1 MGAAPPTF
9 RLRPPCKTP
18 PPPLPPLLSVWTVLL
33 SFLKCAPNAYKSFLQ
48 CIACSRIFQGL
59 QVFCNALCAQ
69 GLQVFLQSIVCPR
82 LPRLTSLLQ
91 CIARPRLPRLTRL
104 PQCITAQI
112 LQVFHNALYWL
123 VYFNTLWQASKDASL
138 AKFMLIH
145 SGSNDVFR
153 LCIVASIWY
162 FTLIPCGKSLRVRH
176 LGRNDSSLFVYFS
189 VVPPDGVT
197 TQCRMT
203 TWRFWWGLESF
214 VVRKLDLGNVGCISS

>member
-9 RLRPPCKTP
+9 RLRPPCK
-18 PPPLPPLLSVWTVLL
+18 LLLSSSSSSFCL
-33 SFLKCAPNAYKSFLQ
+33 SCAPFFLKVRTQGLQVFFWQ

-104 PQCITAQI
+104 PQCIAAQI
-112 LQVFHNALYWL
+112 LQVFHNALDWI

-145 SGSNDVFR
+145 SGSNDVFC

-176 LGRNDSSLFVYFS
+176 LGRNDSSLF
-189 VVPPDGVT
+189 
-197 TQCRMT
+197 
-203 TWRFWWGLESF
+203 E
-214 VVRKLDLGNVGCISS
+214 